1 MIRETFRP
9 PPVLPAL
16 APMNITSTSIAFENE
31 GQRSKFVVAKPVVV
45 ITDETWKK
53 AYLRAVQKD
62 S

>member
-53 AYLRAVQKD
+53 GGI
-62 S
+62 